1 MLFERDDAMSKLRL
15 DPVSEQA
22 IDWMVKLRAD
32 TPDAALQTRFNA
44 WLAMDPAHLQAWTQ
58 LQDRLGA
65 SFNTVLALDR
75 RLPGQASEARQ
86 ILLQPQGSR
95 RDALRVIAGLGL
107 LGGSLWLCARTP
119 LGDSL
124 LADLS
129 TGRGQRQAFDLADG
143 SRLNL
148 NANSAVDLRFDDQ
161 QRLVVL
167 RHGELVIQVAPDP
180 QRPLRV
186 RTAQGQ
192 VQALG
197 TRFLVA
203 QEQDVTRVVVL
214 QHSVQLRLPDGT
226 TRDLQEGQ
234 SALLATGRITPTAGD
249 QRGRADWLVGRLNV
263 LDEPLEQVVE
273 ALRPYQRGLIRI
285 APQVRHLR
293 VQGVFPL
300 DDPARTLAALAETL
314 PIQVDSYSP
323 WLTLIR
329 ARNT

>member
-1 MLFERDDAMSKLRL
+1 MSKLRL

-22 IDWMVKLRAD
+22 IDWMVRLRAG

-44 WLAMDPAHLQAWTQ
+44 WLAMDPAHLQAWTN
-58 LQDRLGA
+58 LQERLGA
-65 SFNTVLALDR
+65 SFNTVRALDR
-75 RLPGQASEARQ
+75 RVPGQAGEARQ

-95 RDALRVIAGLGL
+95 REALRVIAGLGL
-107 LGGSLWLCARTP
+107 LGGGLWLCARSP

-129 TGRGQRQAFDLADG
+129 TGRGQRQGYNLADG

-203 QEQDVTRVVVL
+203 QEQDATRVVVL

-226 TRDLQEGQ
+226 TRNLQEGQ

-273 ALRPYQRGLIRI
+273 ALRPYQRGFIRI

>member
-1 MLFERDDAMSKLRL
+1 MSKLRL

-22 IDWMVKLRAD
+22 IDWMVKLRAG
-32 TPDAALQTRFNA
+32 TPDAALQMRFNA
-44 WLAMDPAHLQAWTQ
+44 WLAMDPAHLQAWTT
-58 LQDRLGA
+58 LQERLGA
-65 SFNTVLALDR
+65 SFNTVRALDR
-75 RLPGQASEARQ
+75 RVPGQAGEARQ

-107 LGGSLWLCARTP
+107 LGGGLWLCARSP

-129 TGRGQRQAFDLADG
+129 TGRGQRQGYNLADG

-203 QEQDVTRVVVL
+203 QEQDATRVVVL

-273 ALRPYQRGLIRI
+273 ALRPYQRGFIRI

>member
-1 MLFERDDAMSKLRL
+1 MSKLRL

-22 IDWMVKLRAD
+22 IDWMVKLRAG

-44 WLAMDPAHLQAWTQ
+44 WLAMDPAHLQAWTN
-58 LQDRLGA
+58 LQERLGA
-65 SFNTVLALDR
+65 SFNTVRALDR
-75 RLPGQASEARQ
+75 RVPGQAGEARQ

-107 LGGSLWLCARTP
+107 LGGGLWLCARSP

-129 TGRGQRQAFDLADG
+129 TGRGQRQGYNLADG

-203 QEQDVTRVVVL
+203 QEQDATRVVVL

-226 TRDLQEGQ
+226 TRDLQ
-234 SALLATGRITPTAGD
+234 
-249 QRGRADWLVGRLNV
+249 
-263 LDEPLEQVVE
+263 
-273 ALRPYQRGLIRI
+273 
-285 APQVRHLR
+285 
-293 VQGVFPL
+293 
-300 DDPARTLAALAETL
+300 
-314 PIQVDSYSP
+314 
-323 WLTLIR
+323 
-329 ARNT
+329 

>member
-1 MLFERDDAMSKLRL
+1 MSKLRL

-65 SFNTVLALDR
+65 SFNTVRALDR

-148 NANSAVDLRFDDQ
+148 NADSAVDLRFDDQ

-329 ARNT
+329 PRNT

>member
-1 MLFERDDAMSKLRL
+1 MSKLRL

-22 IDWMVKLRAD
+22 IDWMVKLRAG

-65 SFNTVLALDR
+65 SFNTVRALDR

-107 LGGSLWLCARTP
+107 LGGSLWLCARSP

-273 ALRPYQRGLIRI
+273 ALRPYQRGFIRI

-329 ARNT
+329 PRNT